1 MLLNLNNNSV
11 LIVAFVIVSLF
22 FLIIVGFALNL
33 AIAFSLHLKQNK
45 NNKKYILN
53 DQQIQLRLTEKQA
66 QLTTLLNFYQQKI
79 ESVNREKSWLES
91 QLQVIDKKDLKQAQ
105 KLTLHLKKDQILA
118 QLNEK
123 LIQKKVDQ
131 PLVNELQKTKLSYL
145 ERLVD
150 QKIKL
155 SENNF
160 KSAFLKTKVKETA
173 FNIFAAKNKVN
184 WEYFKQVCD
193 ADCTLKNLEDEVEI
207 TFSNWSYL
215 RRMQALL
222 AFEKLI
228 SKIKTVKIN
237 ELVINET
244 LDEVKNEISQTAFQ
258 AGEKIVKEFQI
269 TNLNEQITRL
279 IGLQKYYFGTD
290 QLNLLE
296 LAVLTTK
303 LVILLNK
310 KFKLDLD
317 LELLKAASLFNY
329 LKWVDNNQFF
339 QILNTKLNQL
349 LISDQ
354 VIAIIQQQELSFYPD
369 QYGMLINGVKTM
381 IREHNTIDFEKLV
394 FLNSTKLIDNFYLY
408 DLNMIHAVEYNN
420 CFYYFVSVKP
430 FEIKS
435 LAELDLF
442 VVLLKTFLAKKQK
455 QNPKAVKLFITTKI
469 LAI

>member
-1 MLLNLNNNSV
+1 M
-11 LIVAFVIVSLF
+11 
-22 FLIIVGFALNL
+22 
-33 AIAFSLHLKQNK
+33 
-45 NNKKYILN
+45 
-53 DQQIQLRLTEKQA
+53 
-66 QLTTLLNFYQQKI
+66 
-79 ESVNREKSWLES
+79 
-91 QLQVIDKKDLKQAQ
+91 
-105 KLTLHLKKDQILA
+105 
-118 QLNEK
+118 
-123 LIQKKVDQ
+123 
-131 PLVNELQKTKLSYL
+131 
-145 ERLVD
+145 
-150 QKIKL
+150 
-155 SENNF
+155 
-160 KSAFLKTKVKETA
+160 
-173 FNIFAAKNKVN
+173 N

-329 LKWVDNNQFF
+329 LK
-339 QILNTKLNQL
+339 
-349 LISDQ
+349 
-354 VIAIIQQQELSFYPD
+354 
-369 QYGMLINGVKTM
+369 
-381 IREHNTIDFEKLV
+381 
-394 FLNSTKLIDNFYLY
+394 
-408 DLNMIHAVEYNN
+408 
-420 CFYYFVSVKP
+420 
-430 FEIKS
+430 
-435 LAELDLF
+435 
-442 VVLLKTFLAKKQK
+442 
-455 QNPKAVKLFITTKI
+455 
-469 LAI
+469 